1 MLATLGP
8 LMRKTTTITCA
19 AVALAAA
26 VAGCGSSSSSAAPG
40 VQLAPSSGATAATS
54 TAASSSATTSASA
67 SATSTTTSS
76 TPLPAA
82 LKTKPTVSI
91 PSGAPP
97 TKLVVKDLIKGTGP
111 AATANS
117 TVNVQYVGKVYKGG
131 KQFDASWNDGSG
143 QPVSLP
149 LSGVIKGWQQGIPGM
164 KIGGRRELIIP
175 PSLGYGATAQS
186 KIPANSTLVFVID
199 LHGLS

>member
-1 MLATLGP
+1 
-8 LMRKTTTITCA
+8 MRKTTTIICA
-19 AVALAAA
+19 AIALAAA
-26 VAGCGSSSSSAAPG
+26 VVGCGSSSSTAPG
-40 VQLAPSSGATAATS
+40 VTLAPSAGATAATS
-54 TAASSSATTSASA
+54 TAAAASSSTTTSASA
-67 SATSTTTSS
+67 SATSTTTSN

-82 LKTKPTVSI
+82 LKTKPKVSI
-91 PSGAPP
+91 PSGPAP

-117 TVNVQYVGKVYKGG
+117 TVTVQYVGVLYKGG

-149 LSGVIKGWQQGIPGM
+149 LSGVIQGWQQGIPGM

-175 PSLGYGATAQS
+175 PSLAYHSTPQA
-186 KIPANSTLVFVID
+186 KIPANSTLVFIID
-199 LHGLS
+199 LHALS

>member
-1 MLATLGP
+1 MP
-8 LMRKTTTITCA
+8 KTTTITCA
-19 AVALAAA
+19 ALALAAA
-26 VAGCGSSSSSAAPG
+26 VAGCGSSQPVAQG
-40 VQLAPSSGATAATS
+40 VQTAPSAGATAASS
-54 TAASSSATTSASA
+54 TAAASSSASSASA
-67 SATSTTTSS
+67 SATSTTTSN

-82 LKTKPTVSI
+82 LKTKPKVTV
-91 PSGAPP
+91 PSGPP
-97 TKLVVKDLIKGTGP
+97 PKKLVVKDLIKGTGP

-117 TVNVQYVGKVYKGG
+117 TVNVQYVGELYKGG

-164 KIGGRRELIIP
+164 KVGGRRELIIP

-199 LHGLS
+199 LHNVS